1 MKILDFTNEI
11 SKDTVITNLN
21 SYIGT
26 INKALEIRNRP
37 EAYSI
42 LKDIRSALKNEITTY
57 KNIKEHVNNS
67 NLFNNYIDSLDSSFR
82 KSSSYNSI
90 SMDNLKKNLRAV
102 RFELD
107 YCKNTIKLEGFC
119 CCLFLSFVLCNI
131 FYFNFFCHVW

>member
-11 SKDTVITNLN
+11 SKDTIITNLN

-26 INKALEIRNRP
+26 INKALEIRNRSD
-37 EAYSI
+37 AYSI
-42 LKDIRSALKNEITTY
+42 LRDIRTALKNEITAY

-67 NLFNNYIDSLDSSFR
+67 NLFDNYIDSLDSSLR

-107 YCKNTIKLEGFC
+107 YCKNTIK
-119 CCLFLSFVLCNI
+119 
-131 FYFNFFCHVW
+131 

>member
-21 SYIGT
+21 SYIST
-26 INKALEIRNRP
+26 IDKALEIRNRS

-42 LKDIRSALKNEITTY
+42 LKDIRSALKNEITAY

-67 NLFNNYIDSLDSSFR
+67 NLFNNYIDSLDSALR
-82 KSSSYNSI
+82 RSSSYNSI
-90 SMDNLKKNLRAV
+90 SMDNLKKNLQAV

-107 YCKNTIKLEGFC
+107 YCKNTMK
-119 CCLFLSFVLCNI
+119 
-131 FYFNFFCHVW
+131 

>member
-11 SKDTVITNLN
+11 SKDTIITNLN

-26 INKALEIRNRP
+26 INKALEIRNRSD
-37 EAYSI
+37 AYSI
-42 LKDIRSALKNEITTY
+42 LRDIRTALKNEITAY

-67 NLFNNYIDSLDSSFR
+67 NLFDNYIDSLDSALK

-107 YCKNTIKLEGFC
+107 YCKNTIK
-119 CCLFLSFVLCNI
+119 
-131 FYFNFFCHVW
+131 

>member
-21 SYIGT
+21 LYIST
-26 INKALEIRNRP
+26 IDKALEIRNRS

-42 LKDIRSALKNEITTY
+42 LKDIRSALENEITAY

-67 NLFNNYIDSLDSSFR
+67 NLFNNYIDSLDSALR
-82 KSSSYNSI
+82 RSSSYNSI

-102 RFELD
+102 RFELN
-107 YCKNTIKLEGFC
+107 YCKNTMK
-119 CCLFLSFVLCNI
+119 
-131 FYFNFFCHVW
+131 

>member
-11 SKDTVITNLN
+11 SKDTIITNLN

-26 INKALEIRNRP
+26 INKALEIRNRSD
-37 EAYSI
+37 AYSI
-42 LKDIRSALKNEITTY
+42 LRDIRTALKNEITAY

-67 NLFNNYIDSLDSSFR
+67 NLFDNYIDSLDSALR

-107 YCKNTIKLEGFC
+107 YCKNTIK
-119 CCLFLSFVLCNI
+119 
-131 FYFNFFCHVW
+131 

>member
-21 SYIGT
+21 SYIST
-26 INKALEIRNRP
+26 IDKALEIRNRS

-42 LKDIRSALKNEITTY
+42 LKDIRSALKNEITAY

-67 NLFNNYIDSLDSSFR
+67 NLFNNYINSLDSALR
-82 KSSSYNSI
+82 KSSSYNSR
-90 SMDNLKKNLRAV
+90 SMDNLKKNLQEV

-107 YCKNTIKLEGFC
+107 YCKNTIK
-119 CCLFLSFVLCNI
+119 
-131 FYFNFFCHVW
+131 

>member
-21 SYIGT
+21 LYIST
-26 INKALEIRNRP
+26 IDKALEIRNRS

-42 LKDIRSALKNEITTY
+42 LKDIRSALENEITAY

-67 NLFNNYIDSLDSSFR
+67 NLFNNYINSLDSALR
-82 KSSSYNSI
+82 KSSSYNSR
-90 SMDNLKKNLRAV
+90 SMDNLKKNLREV

-107 YCKNTIKLEGFC
+107 YCKNTIK
-119 CCLFLSFVLCNI
+119 
-131 FYFNFFCHVW
+131 